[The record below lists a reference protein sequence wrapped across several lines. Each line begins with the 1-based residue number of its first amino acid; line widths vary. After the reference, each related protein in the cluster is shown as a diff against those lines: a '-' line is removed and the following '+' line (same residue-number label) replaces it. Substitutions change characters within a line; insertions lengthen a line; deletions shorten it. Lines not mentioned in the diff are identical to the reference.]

1 MLDSI
6 QDTTLSVWTD
16 TLRRGEGLGR
26 DAYLRLLSMNDP
38 GQLSWFMAQ
47 ARAVADEQFGCGV
60 YIRGLIEISN
70 HCKNGCY
77 YCGIRNENLHAVRYR
92 LSAEDILECCRHG
105 YDLGFRTFVLQGGED
120 PFQNDDWLTDVI
132 YQIKGKYPDCAL
144 TLSVGERSDQ
154 AYEQFRKAG
163 ADRYL
168 LRHETANAVHYSM
181 LHPETMSFENRVR
194 CLRTLKALGFQTG
207 AGMMVGSPGQTLECL
222 VDDLLFLENLQPEMI
237 GMGPFIPA
245 PDTPFQNE
253 PAGSVQLTLLLLALL
268 RLRFPKV
275 LLPAT
280 TALATLDPQGQEK
293 GLLAGANV
301 VMPNLSPMSVRSKY
315 ALYANKKYLGD
326 EAAEQIEHL
335 DKKLKKIG
343 FHIAYGKGDFKKG

>member
-6 QDTTLSVWTD
+6 QDTTLSAWTE
-16 TLRRGEGLGR
+16 TLRRGEGLDR
-26 DAYLRLLSMNDP
+26 NAYLQLLSMSDP
-38 GQLSWFMAQ
+38 EQLSWFMSQ
-47 ARAVADEQFGCGV
+47 ARSVADEQFGRGV

-70 HCKNGCY
+70 HCRNGCY
-77 YCGIRNENLHAVRYR
+77 YCGIRNENTSVKRYR
-92 LSAEDILECCRHG
+92 LTAEDILECCRHG

-120 PFQNDDWLTDVI
+120 PYQNDDWLIDVI
-132 YQIKGKYPDCAL
+132 TQIKGQYPDCAL
-144 TLSVGERSDQ
+144 TLSVGERSDW

-181 LHPETMSFENRVR
+181 LHPGCMSFENRVR

-207 AGMMVGSPGQTLECL
+207 AGMMVGSPGQTQECL
-222 VDDLLFLENLQPEMI
+222 VDDILFLESLQPEMI
-237 GMGPFIPA
+237 GIGPFIPA
-245 PDTPFQNE
+245 PNTPFQEE
-253 PAGSVQLTLLLLALL
+253 PAGSVSQTLLLLALL

-293 GLLAGANV
+293 GLMAGANV
-301 VMPNLSPMSVRSKY
+301 VMPNLSPMTVRSKY
-315 ALYANKKYLGD
+315 ALYAHKKYLGD

-335 DKKLKKIG
+335 DEKLKKTG
-343 FHIAYGKGDFKKG
+343 FHIAYGKGDFNKG